1 VFVLTAYHTLLGLHL
16 REFKNQK
23 QKKSSKYFRVIN
35 EVPFLFLFIIL
46 ILVIMKP
53 FY

>member
-1 VFVLTAYHTLLGLHL
+1 M

-23 QKKSSKYFRVIN
+23 QKKSSKYFTVIN